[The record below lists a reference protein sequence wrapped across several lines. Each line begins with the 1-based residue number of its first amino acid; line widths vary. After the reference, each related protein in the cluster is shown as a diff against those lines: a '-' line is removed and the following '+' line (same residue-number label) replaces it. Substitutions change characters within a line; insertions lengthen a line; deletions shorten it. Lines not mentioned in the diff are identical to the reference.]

1 MPYEMVRCM
10 SRRHGKRFTL
20 AITGDEGCQSYNVGT
35 CALLVELL
43 SLRSSFSTLASAR
56 IIVALPYP
64 LCVRKLVEYSG
75 LRVADKS
82 LPAANVL
89 LSRSRLKVVPNNLS
103 YIFPILLAQ
112 RGPVDAKICSTL
124 EHQKKPS
131 LWGLEQSKWHVDQVH
146 SCTRKLHI
154 KETDGHQS
162 YS

>member
-1 MPYEMVRCM
+1 M

-20 AITGDEGCQSYNVGT
+20 AITRDEGCQSCNVGT
-35 CALLVELL
+35 CAPLVGLL

-56 IIVALPYP
+56 IIVAMPCP
-64 LCVRKLVEYSG
+64 LCVRKLVEHSG
-75 LRVADKS
+75 SRVVDKS

-112 RGPVDAKICSTL
+112 RGPVDVKICSTL

-131 LWGLEQSKWHVDQVH
+131 LRLRGLEQSKWHVDQVH
-146 SCTRKLHI
+146 SCTRNLHI